1 LTKLKR
7 RQCQIELLI
16 QAGATIKLIVKVF
29 NKPIG
34 DLTGMPW
41 REKMHYAGL
50 LWSKFVQIQGFIE
63 KALQDLKNNR
73 GVNTKWQN
81 QKCVAAMNSPAISL
95 TMMGNIRNSSEALR
109 SI

>member
-1 LTKLKR
+1 MFWRIVSIKLKR

-16 QAGATIKLIVKVF
+16 QAGTTLKLIVKVF

-63 KALQDLKNNR
+63 KALQDLKNNSEEIIN
-73 GVNTKWQN
+73 GKTKI
-81 QKCVAAMNSPAISL
+81 MS
-95 TMMGNIRNSSEALR
+95 
-109 SI
+109 